1 MDKFRTVLNI
11 ANKQETNF
19 CFGLLALLTAGGEQ
33 IFSSVVFQCPC
44 NSWNFFYGLVFL
56 LVPALALLVL
66 GYILSK
72 KTWKLLT
79 GFCQRKSKL
88 CRWKT
93 LIASVT
99 VFLQISTT
107 AVVAPSSWIAVA
119 LLSGNYYECAM
130 TGLNVTAFKEHLCGE
145 SVSQSQCQEKLYKFP
160 CGKAVSQADRDDVL
174 ATLRAESQILGWLL
188 IASIVVS
195 SLLLTCVARCNS
207 PISYLQLKFWRAYA
221 QEENNLMESYSTK
234 HAKEL
239 AERNLKSFF
248 QQTSPDPIV
257 TPSNLDWKKISSL
270 YRFSTKDHYYSTMHQ
285 YVENHDYVGG
295 HETDNEMK
303 RMASIKSE
311 GPGAN
316 NPTVLAFVDEGQMMP

>member
-1 MDKFRTVLNI
+1 MEKFRTVLNI
-11 ANKQETNF
+11 ANKQESNF
-19 CFGLLALLTAGGEQ
+19 CSGLLALLTAGGEQ

-44 NSWNFFYGLVFL
+44 NSWNFLYGSVFL

-79 GFCQRKSKL
+79 GFCRHKSKL

-99 VFLQISTT
+99 VFVQISAT
-107 AVVAPSSWIAVA
+107 AVVAPFSWIAVA
-119 LLSGNYYECAM
+119 LLHGKYYECAV
-130 TGLNVTAFKEHLCGE
+130 TGLNVTAFKQHLCGE
-145 SVSQSQCQEKLYKFP
+145 SVSQAECQEKLYKFP
-160 CGKAVSQADRDDVL
+160 CGVTHADRDDVL

-195 SLLLTCVARCNS
+195 SLFLNCVARCNS

-221 QEENNLMESYSTK
+221 QEENNLMESYSAK

-248 QQTSPDPIV
+248 QQTPPEPIV
-257 TPSNLDWKKISSL
+257 TPSNLGWKKISYL
-270 YRFSTKDHYYSTMHQ
+270 YRFSTKDHYYSTLHQ
-285 YVENHDYVGG
+285 HVENHDYVGG
-295 HETDNEMK
+295 HEADNGMM
-303 RMASIKSE
+303 RMASMKSE
-311 GPGAN
+311 GPGAD
-316 NPTVLAFVDEGQMMP
+316 NPAVLAFVDEGRMML